1 MNPRAY
7 QGEADQAAMAALAA
21 ANPDDNLH
29 VVDLPYRFCSWA
41 FDDPANVG
49 VWVDGAG
56 QLLAW
61 AVMQTPFWSIDYVV
75 SPDAGSG
82 ALTTILAWAHQRAR
96 ECVGT
101 AYGRPAWFPNVF
113 STQLDR
119 QRELEAAGF
128 ASQADVGDN
137 SWSKVLMLRP
147 AAAPLGEAPLPPGF
161 AIRSLAG
168 ASEVEA
174 YTALHQAVF
183 ESKNMTAPWRA
194 RTLRHP
200 GYRRDLDLVAVAPDG
215 RLAAFCIG
223 WLGPAGSQIE
233 PMGVHADFRKLG
245 LGRAILTENLRR
257 LHAAGAARIYVETDS
272 YRNAA
277 FDLYEAAGFRVARD
291 VLVYR
296 KDYAPM

>member
-1 MNPRAY
+1 MKQRAY
-7 QGEADQAAMAALAA
+7 YGDADQAAMAALVAA
-21 ANPDDNLH
+21 HPEDNLH

-49 VWVDGAG
+49 LWVDEAG

-61 AVMQTPFWSIDYVV
+61 AVMQTPFWSFDYAFR
-75 SPDAGSG
+75 PAAG
-82 ALTTILAWAHQRAR
+82 ALPIILDWADQRAKVA
-96 ECVGT
+96 VGT
-101 AYGRPAWFPNVF
+101 TFGRPAWFPNVF
-113 STQLDR
+113 KDQPDR
-119 QRELEAAGF
+119 QRELERAGF
-128 ASQADVGDN
+128 VSQADVGEN

-147 AAAPLGEAPLPPGF
+147 GGGPPAEAPLPPGF
-161 AIRSLAG
+161 AIRPLAG
-168 ASEVEA
+168 ASEVAA

-183 ESKNMTAPWRA
+183 ESKNMTAEWRA
-194 RTLRHP
+194 RTRRHP

-223 WLGPAGSQIE
+223 WLGQAGGQIE

-245 LGRAILTENLRR
+245 LGRAILSENLRR
-257 LHAAGAARIYVETDS
+257 LHAAGAERIYVETDS

-277 FDLYEAAGFRVARD
+277 FELYEAVGFAVVRD